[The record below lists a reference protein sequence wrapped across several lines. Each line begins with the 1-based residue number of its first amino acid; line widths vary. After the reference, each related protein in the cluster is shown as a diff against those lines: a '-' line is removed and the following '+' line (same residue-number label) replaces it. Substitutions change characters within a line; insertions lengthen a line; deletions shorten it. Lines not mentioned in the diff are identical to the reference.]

1 MGWLLQVP
9 IHNNPATGK
18 LPAAIELVF
27 PMQWH
32 HDYLIAMLNPPRP
45 TPAILERMLFDE
57 LLVPSATLRE
67 AIYEAEFK
75 NAADEV
81 TKDSSFLLQQVR
93 TQGGA
98 TVDFTCPKK
107 GWVIELMR
115 DGHDVEGHIMRFDP
129 DTGNIINGRTA
140 IGGL

>member
-1 MGWLLQVP
+1 
-9 IHNNPATGK
+9 
-18 LPAAIELVF
+18 
-27 PMQWH
+27 
-32 HDYLIAMLNPPRP
+32 
-45 TPAILERMLFDE
+45 
-57 LLVPSATLRE
+57 TLRE

-98 TVDFTCPKK
+98 TVDFTYPKK

-115 DGHDVEGHIMRFDP
+115 DGDNMEGHSMLFDP
-129 DTGNIINGRTA
+129 NTGRYNQWKNCNWQVVDFCFHTMPVKQCNSNKYRTVTITMEDSA
-140 IGGL
+140 DPQFMEATISGKDMNKKKVFLFQP